1 MNFTNAFAEL
11 NKLYESV
18 EIENLKDSESNV
30 TLDSK
35 ESVDEEVVEEG
46 LLDAVKG
53 AASGFVSGLKED
65 TDEDVEIEVEDDE
78 AVAKQVVYECNNCG
92 ALVIKDEGEEVDSEE
107 ECTYCGE
114 AKGFDAIG
122 TFEAYAEDDTDSTE
136 NAEDDTD
143 DTKEVAPE
151 EPAEAEIIEV
161 EDNETLE

>member
-1 MNFTNAFAEL
+1 MNFINAFAEL
-11 NKLYESV
+11 DKLYESV
-18 EIENLKDSESNV
+18 EAEAESIINTDENLKES
-30 TLDSK
+30 TK
-35 ESVDEEVVEEG
+35 ESVDKEMNEEIS
-46 LLDAVKG
+46 DADKC
-53 AASGFVSGLKED
+53 ASSDLKEG
-65 TDEDVEIEVEDDE
+65 TDEEVEIEIEDDE
-78 AVAKQVVYECNNCG
+78 VTAKKVVYECSNCG
-92 ALVIKDEGEEVDSEE
+92 ALVLKDDGEEVSPEE
-107 ECTYCGE
+107 ECAYCGE

>member
-30 TLDSK
+30 TLVSK

-107 ECTYCGE
+107 ECAYCGE

-122 TFEAYAEDDTDSTE
+122 TFEAY
-136 NAEDDTD
+136 AEDDTD